1 MSTPPEQ
8 DAPPADALR
17 GIVDLF
23 AGIGCVADGFERAG
37 GFETIALVDI
47 DLDARDTHHHNRPNL
62 DYLVR
67 DVATL
72 DAKELLDAADGRT
85 ISGVVGCPPCQGFSA
100 AGLRDTADERN
111 QLLGAF
117 FRVIGDVKPTFFVME
132 NVPGV
137 LYRHELTDA
146 LATWAP
152 QYKVTTGV
160 INAACY
166 GLPQSRQRA
175 IVIGLRDDLDTVP
188 ELPVPTH
195 LGTRPTFHYTLGKL
209 VDPSGPHRDGV
220 LGESPH
226 IGVKDSERRWIGELL
241 DEHSSSLEPLVTV
254 GDALRDLPALVPV
267 RGRAG
272 ATAYARSLIGDP
284 EADLLNHEL
293 REHSADL
300 IRRLG
305 AVDEGGRPKTDRKY
319 YSQAY
324 TRLHRRGLAR
334 TITTNFHN
342 AGCGRFTHYAEPRT
356 LTVRE
361 AARLQGIQDDFAF
374 HGHRH
379 LQQRFVGNAFPTPL
393 ATAIARQVSR
403 QLTAAGA

>member
-1 MSTPPEQ
+1 M
-8 DAPPADALR
+8 
-17 GIVDLF
+17 
-23 AGIGCVADGFERAG
+23 
-37 GFETIALVDI
+37 
-47 DLDARDTHHHNRPNL
+47 
-62 DYLVR
+62 
-67 DVATL
+67 
-72 DAKELLDAADGRT
+72 
-85 ISGVVGCPPCQGFSA
+85 
-100 AGLRDTADERN
+100 
-111 QLLGAF
+111 
-117 FRVIGDVKPTFFVME
+117 IGDIKPLFFVME

-137 LYRHELTDA
+137 VHRRELTDA
-146 LATWAP
+146 LKKWAP
-152 QYKVTTGV
+152 GYKVATGV

-175 IVIGLRDDLDTVP
+175 IVIGLRDDLDVVP
-188 ELPVPTH
+188 ELPAPTH
-195 LGTRPTFHYTLGKL
+195 LGTRPTFHYTLGKV

-241 DEHSSSLEPLVTV
+241 DDDASGLAPLVTV
-254 GDALRDLPALVPV
+254 GDALRDLPALVPG

-272 ATAYARSLIGDP
+272 ATAYAVPLMSDRK
-284 EADLLNHEL
+284 ADVLNHDL
-293 REHSADL
+293 RGHSADL
-300 IRRLG
+300 IRRLN
-305 AVDEGGRPKTDRKY
+305 AVAEGGRPTTDRRY

-361 AARLQGIQDDFAF
+361 AARLQGIRDDFAF

-379 LQQRFVGNAFPTPL
+379 LQQRFVGNAFPPPL
-393 ATAIARQVSR
+393 ATAIARQVSS
-403 QLTAAGA
+403 QLTAVGV